1 MKIVLASQSPRR
13 RELLGRLG
21 LNFTIKTSQLD
32 ESAFTAPTPQDLVQ
46 CLSREKALSVARE
59 EPPDTLVLG
68 ADTVVVLDGQTL
80 GKPSGPEQARAMLRR
95 LSGRTHEVCTGLTLC
110 RGEEILTQAE
120 HTLVTF
126 RPLDEGEIAAY
137 VRSGE
142 PLDKAGAYGIQAL
155 GSLFVSGISGDYSN
169 VVGLP
174 LCRLGKMLKHF
185 GVDCLSPWR

>member
-32 ESAFTAPTPQDLVQ
+32 ESAFTAPTPQALVQ

-142 PLDKAGAYGIQAL
+142 PLDKAGAYGIQGYGAR
-155 GSLFVSGISGDYSN
+155 FIRGIREDFFN
-169 VVGLP
+169 VMGLP
-174 LCRLGKMLKHF
+174 VNELYRQIMQFTK
-185 GVDCLSPWR
+185 